1 MTEQAP
7 SEGRSAQA
15 DGQVAQADSPAAQAD
30 AHAAQAHG
38 RTASTDPGTA
48 SGPGGGPAGSA
59 ARTTPQGGAG
69 RLLREEQ
76 FSAADAVGGWRGILE
91 SALPTALFVVL
102 FVTTRDITVA
112 GIAAIAAC
120 ILAILMRVI
129 QRQRVGS
136 AVGGLL
142 GVAVGAIW
150 AIRSGDGTDFYLPGL
165 AINALTAVVLLV
177 SVLAR
182 RPLVGLV
189 AAVFDPRVADWA
201 QDRDAV
207 RTYTRATWMLA
218 GMYLLKLAVQA
229 TLYATGQVAALGIAK
244 LVMGLPL
251 FALVVYLV
259 WLMHR
264 ALVHRR
270 EARTAAAEASA
281 L

>member
-7 SEGRSAQA
+7 
-15 DGQVAQADSPAAQAD
+15 P
-30 AHAAQAHG
+30 HG
-38 RTASTDPGTA
+38 RPAPRPEHDG
-48 SGPGGGPAGSA
+48 SGPSA
-59 ARTTPQGGAG
+59 PPPQRGMAA
-69 RLLREEQ
+69 LLREEQ

-91 SALPTALFVVL
+91 SALPTALFVIL
-102 FVTTRDITVA
+102 FITTKDLMVA
-112 GIAAIAAC
+112 GIAAVAVCVVAV
-120 ILAILMRVI
+120 LVRLV

-136 AVGGLL
+136 AIGGLL
-142 GVAVGAIW
+142 GVAIGAVW
-150 AIRSGDGTDFYLPGL
+150 AVRSGDGTDFYLPGL
-165 AINALTAVVLLV
+165 AINALTAVVLVV

-189 AAVFDPRVADWA
+189 ASVFDPRVADWA

-229 TLYATGQVAALGIAK
+229 TLYATGQVAALGVAK

-251 FALVVYLV
+251 FALVLYVV

-270 EARTAAAEASA
+270 EARAAAQDPAGV
-281 L
+281 